1 MIWRGYMVR
10 KYKKYSL
17 LIGLI
22 FTIASALV
30 CVGLSWL
37 FFLDEEIY
45 ARMVDSLFD
54 CGIDAMGAFTC
65 AALYYGTMKQE
76 GEGSRAFRTL
86 NVMVSAGF
94 LVNVLMYFTLGVPEL
109 RAVNFTMVMFSKL
122 IDLVMIFHFYQYVKA
137 TLGFEGKLAGWA
149 DKGIPVML
157 ALETLVI
164 LSNIFY
170 PVTFIVGP
178 AGEYKTTGAS
188 TLEDIYL
195 IVTSVIATILIIRS
209 SSPRSQ
215 KAAALTF
222 IFLPLIN
229 YALTFG
235 EFGNASQYGMVLM
248 SLIIMYCVIFNDKT
262 AKLASTQ
269 TELNMATEIQA
280 SMLPSI
286 FPAFPNREEFDLY
299 ASMDPAKEVGGDF
312 YDFFMIDDDHLGIVC
327 ADVSGKGVPAALFMM
342 ISKTVVQNYAKLGIS
357 AGEALTKANAALCA
371 QNKMQMFVTTWI
383 GILEL
388 STGRLDCSSAGH
400 EYPALCHDGKF
411 ELFRDRHGLVLGGME
426 GAVYRDYEIM
436 LGKGDKIFVYTDGVP
451 EATNASLEMYGTD
464 RMIEALNTDAGA
476 EPKEILRIV
485 RASVDEFVGSAEQFD
500 DLTMVCLEYRGTEG
514 TKTAE
519 DTEEVSA

>member
-1 MIWRGYMVR
+1 MLML
-10 KYKKYSL
+10 KKNEKASL

-22 FTIASALV
+22 FTVAAALI
-30 CVGLSWL
+30 CIGLSWL

-65 AALYYGTMKQE
+65 AALYFGTMKQE
-76 GEGSRAFRTL
+76 GDGTRAFRTL
-86 NVMVSAGF
+86 NVMVCAGF

-109 RAVNFTMVMFSKL
+109 RPVNFAMVMLSKL
-122 IDLVMIFHFYQYVKA
+122 IDLVMIYNFYQYVRI
-137 TLGFEGKLAGWA
+137 TLGFKGRLAETA
-149 DKGIPVML
+149 DKCIPVLL
-157 ALETLVI
+157 ALEILVI
-164 LSNIFY
+164 LSNLFY

-178 AGEYKTTGAS
+178 AGEYQTTGAS

-195 IVTSVIATILIIRS
+195 IVTSAVATILIIRS
-209 SSPRSQ
+209 SSPRNQ
-215 KAAALTF
+215 KVAALTF

-248 SLIIMYCVIFNDKT
+248 SLIIMYCIIFNDKT
-262 AKLASTQ
+262 TKLAATQ

-312 YDFFMIDDDHLGIVC
+312 YDFFMIDDDHLGVVC

-371 QNKMQMFVTTWI
+371 QNKMEMFVTTWI

-388 STGRLDCSSAGH
+388 STGRMDCSSAGH
-400 EYPALCHDGKF
+400 EYPAICRDGKF
-411 ELFRDRHGLVLGGME
+411 ELFRDKHGLVLGGMD
-426 GAVYRDYEIM
+426 GAKYRDYEIT
-436 LGKGDKIFVYTDGVP
+436 LAKGDKLFVYTDGVP
-451 EATNASLEMYGTD
+451 EATNAYNEMYGTD
-464 RMIEALNTDAGA
+464 RMIEALNIDAGA

-485 RASVDEFVGSAEQFD
+485 RASVDEFVGNAEQFD
-500 DLTMVCLEYRGTEG
+500 DLTMVCVHYRGTE
-514 TKTAE
+514 KE
-519 DTEEVSA
+519 NQNQNQS